1 MLYEV
6 EYSVETAV
14 SAENIDEAKEKVVK
28 NLNAIVQEGDS
39 AMCVVLYE
47 RGYDID
53 EIGLIVEAVQLKWE
67 EVAQTEGANMCDICV
82 ELTGIDIREV

>member
-1 MLYEV
+1 MNKAFIEQMKAQRALV
-6 EYSVETAV
+6 KK
-14 SAENIDEAKEKVVK
+14 NIEE
-28 NLNAIVQEGDS
+28 IYS

-67 EVAQTEGANMCDICV
+67 EVAQTDGMNMCDLCE

>member
-1 MLYEV
+1 MNKQFV
-6 EYSVETAV
+6 EQMKAQRALVKR
-14 SAENIDEAKEKVVK
+14 NIEE
-28 NLNAIVQEGDS
+28 IYS

-67 EVAQTEGANMCDICV
+67 EVAQTEGANMCDLCV
-82 ELTGIDIREV
+82 ELTGIEIREER

>member
-1 MLYEV
+1 MNKQFIEQMKAQRALV
-6 EYSVETAV
+6 KR
-14 SAENIDEAKEKVVK
+14 NIEE
-28 NLNAIVQEGDS
+28 IYS

-67 EVAQTEGANMCDICV
+67 EVANTDGVNMCDLCV
-82 ELTGIDIREV
+82 KLTGIEIREER